1 MGLHLHLDATGGRAA
16 HDKQVLGGQDQLECV
31 SPLRITLKQ
40 PLILATLS
48 TWMRTSAESFEVE
61 LSPAVDSKSSSRRID
76 HSLGGN
82 RMFSERDK

>member
-16 HDKQVLGGQDQLECV
+16 HDEQVLGGQDQLECV

-48 TWMRTSAESFEVE
+48 TWMGTSAESFEVE